1 MSSIK
6 RTFLAATCIVAV
18 TSLATVALA
27 LPGLTACA
35 LVGIAGLH
43 PLGDGLLTDSDS
55 KADHRRYIQ
64 LARDARARIEA
75 TFGVVESKPI
85 LVFFSGPSGFGPF
98 KLNSYGSTQMVGSRA
113 CVMVGPRGQNI
124 DVVAHE
130 LMHGELHH
138 RAGYLRRF
146 LQVPTWF
153 DEGVA
158 MQVDY
163 RSRYLLLPPEAQNA
177 DYIRAS
183 TTESSF
189 FVADDEAL
197 TRNYA
202 SAKEVVASWVRRVGA
217 ATLYLR
223 LHRLKNGEPFSEV
236 VPEREL
242 TPTLGPVIPLS
253 SSNSREP

>member
-1 MSSIK
+1 MI
-6 RTFLAATCIVAV
+6 
-18 TSLATVALA
+18 
-27 LPGLTACA
+27 
-35 LVGIAGLH
+35 
-43 PLGDGLLTDSDS
+43 
-55 KADHRRYIQ
+55 
-64 LARDARARIEA
+64 
-75 TFGVVESKPI
+75 
-85 LVFFSGPSGFGPF
+85 
-98 KLNSYGSTQMVGSRA
+98 GSRA
-113 CVMVGPRGQNI
+113 CVMVGPKGQNI

-146 LQVPTWF
+146 FQVPTWF

-163 RSRYLLLPPEAQNA
+163 RSRYSLSPPEAQNA
-177 DYIRAS
+177 DYVRAL

-202 SAKEVVASWVRRVGA
+202 SAKTVVASWVTRVGPA
-217 ATLYLR
+217 ALYLR
-223 LHRLKNGEPFSEV
+223 LHRLNNGEPFSEV

-242 TPTLGPVIPLS
+242 TLR
-253 SSNSREP
+253 SNGLPSAAAFLYVRPQ